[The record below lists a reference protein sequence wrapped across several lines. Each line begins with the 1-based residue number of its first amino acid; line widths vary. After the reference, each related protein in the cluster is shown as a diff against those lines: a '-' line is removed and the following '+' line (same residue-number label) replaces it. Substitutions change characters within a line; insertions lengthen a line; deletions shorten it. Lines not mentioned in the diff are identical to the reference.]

1 MATILIVDDEKDVI
15 YSFKRLFA
23 RDNYNIVA
31 VHSGAA
37 ALRTVEER
45 RPDLILMDVRMP
57 GMDGLETLKRIK
69 RLGPDI
75 PIIIMTAYGTT
86 QTAIEAM
93 KFGAQDF
100 ILKPFNIQNLRSLIS
115 STLSKALEANRSRSY
130 SPSLTQEEH
139 EQELIGKSEAM
150 QRVYKRVG
158 QVAGSD
164 VTVLVTG
171 ETGTGKELVARAIY
185 KNSRRAKAPFL
196 AVNCSAIPE
205 QLLESELFG
214 YERGAFT
221 GAMNRKIGKFEAC
234 DGGTIFLDEI
244 GDMSLATQTK
254 CLRILQEGTFER
266 LGGGETLTADVR
278 IIAATNRDLEA
289 EIERGAFRPDLFY
302 RLKVVQIELPPLRER
317 REDIPLLIEYFLR
330 RFAKQAGRVEPVLI
344 SEEAVAKL
352 SSYSWPGNVRQ
363 LENLLHNIYVTYS
376 GQMIMPSDFD
386 MPRTSPKV
394 VAVTQAPNDPTRLG
408 AGSNNGSVAGGA
420 RLEATDAE
428 LAAGMPSPEADTET
442 FEQFLTMRL
451 EPVFRAVLERQQRQP
466 EITPMDSVEKVLIR
480 RALKETNGNQLRAA
494 SILGMTRATLRK
506 RIERFGITIE
516 KRVV

>member
-23 RDNYNIVA
+23 RDNYNILA

-37 ALRTVEER
+37 ALRAVEER

-69 RLGPDI
+69 RLGPEI

-100 ILKPFNIQNLRSLIS
+100 ILKPFNIQNLRALIS
-115 STLSKALEANRSRSY
+115 GTLSKALEAGRSRSY
-130 SPSLTQEEH
+130 TPSLTQEEH

-150 QRVYKRVG
+150 QRVYKRIG
-158 QVAGSD
+158 QVSGSD
-164 VTVLVTG
+164 VTVLITG
-171 ETGTGKELVARAIY
+171 ETGTGKELVARAIF
-185 KNSRRAKAPFL
+185 KNSRRAKTPFL

-205 QLLESELFG
+205 TLLESELFG
-214 YERGAFT
+214 YERGSFT
-221 GAMNRKIGKFEAC
+221 GAVNRKIGKFEAC

-266 LGGGETLTADVR
+266 LGGSETLTADVR

-317 REDIPLLIEYFLR
+317 REDIPLLIEYALR
-330 RFAKQAGRVEPVLI
+330 RFAKAAGRIDPVLI
-344 SEEAVAKL
+344 SEEAVARL
-352 SSYSWPGNVRQ
+352 SAYSWPGNVRQ

-376 GQMIMPSDFD
+376 GQMIMPTDFD
-386 MPRTSPKV
+386 LPKTSPKV
-394 VAVTQAPNDPTRLG
+394 VSVTGAPSDAPVGGGTAVPAASNGTAPAG
-408 AGSNNGSVAGGA
+408 A
-420 RLEATDAE
+420 DA
-428 LAAGMPSPEADTET
+428 APMPDGDSDQET
-442 FEQFLTMRL
+442 FEEFLNMRL
-451 EPVFRAVLERQQRQP
+451 ESIFRAVIERQHKHP
-466 EITPMDSVEKVLIR
+466 NVAPMDSVEKVLIR

-494 SILGMTRATLRK
+494 NILGMTRATLRK

-516 KRVV
+516 KRVM